1 MTNKRNRDGHNNGNE
16 GFTGNTLSDAF
27 RFTAQGEDGGPSM
40 YEGISDLLRPGQ
52 NIYELVSN
60 TRLTPEH
67 ADAITSLM
75 ERGMARLSN
84 TDKDKL
90 AKNELDYSQMPL
102 PLRMVAEFC
111 MVRISVG
118 GLGRAQI
125 TSAITGVA
133 MRIPDPDDQ
142 QAPVAEPVPAPQNS
156 AFSERRESR

>member
-1 MTNKRNRDGHNNGNE
+1 MNKNKKNDNSGNGNP

-27 RFTAQGEDGGPSM
+27 RFVGQNEDGGASM
-40 YEGISDLLRPGQ
+40 YEGIAELLRPGQ

-75 ERGMARLSN
+75 ERGMARLTN
-84 TDKDKL
+84 GEKERM

-133 MRIPDPDDQ
+133 LRIPDPDDQ
-142 QAPVAEPVPAPQNS
+142 GAPVPEPVPQAQNS
-156 AFSERRESR
+156 DAAKRNN

>member
-1 MTNKRNRDGHNNGNE
+1 MINKKDSKNGNNNDNT

-27 RFTAQGEDGGPSM
+27 RWVGQNDEGGPSI
-40 YEGISDLLRPGQ
+40 YEGIGGLLRPGE

-75 ERGMARLSN
+75 ERGMSRLSN
-84 TDKDKL
+84 SEKEKL
-90 AKNELDYSQMPL
+90 ADNKLDYSQMPY

-111 MVRISVG
+111 IVRISVG

-133 MRIPDPDDQ
+133 LRIPDPDDQ
-142 QAPVAEPVPAPQNS
+142 SAPPTEPAPVPQNS
-156 AFSERRESR
+156 ESRDRRN